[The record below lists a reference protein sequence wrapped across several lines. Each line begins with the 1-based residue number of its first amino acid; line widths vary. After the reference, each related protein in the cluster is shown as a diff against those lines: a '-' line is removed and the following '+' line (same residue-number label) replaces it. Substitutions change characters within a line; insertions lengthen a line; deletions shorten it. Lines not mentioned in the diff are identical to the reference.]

1 VKRRGEKPADH
12 GVTHAPVETEVI
24 ESRPVPSY
32 HYQPNTEYI
41 TTTMAT
47 QPVAP
52 LRWGYV
58 IHTYIGET
66 I

>member
-1 VKRRGEKPADH
+1 VKSQSEKAGDPGTTRDS
-12 GVTHAPVETEVI
+12 VETEVI
-24 ESRPVPSY
+24 DSRPVPSY
-32 HYQPNTEYI
+32 HYQTNTEYI

-58 IHTYIGET
+58 IQHL
-66 I
+66 